1 MSNIA
6 VDFNVLNQK
15 GSPAWYSDIFAN
27 RPTAGY
33 TGRMFIS
40 TDTFV
45 FYRDTGTT
53 WETIGGSGSGSIT
66 GSGTAGQISYFNG
79 SSSIAGSNNLFWDS
93 TNNYLGI
100 NTNVPN
106 TSLDVNG
113 TLGNLIH
120 INNTT
125 TANSYIQ
132 FLNQSVNKWRIGN
145 NYNAGANSFDI
156 VNVTTASSIL
166 SINSTNNI
174 GIGGSSITG
183 YSINLA
189 KNITGSTTSY
199 GIRSQGE
206 VQSDVTTLVS
216 NFGSLLNTNAS
227 AFTLTDFAHH
237 RSMQGTIGSGSA
249 VTNQYGYYADSSMTG
264 ATNNFGFYGNIANG
278 TNRWNLYLNGTA
290 DNYIAGKLLIG
301 STSVGTYAL
310 DVTGTSRVTG
320 IALFS
325 EIDSSAN
332 TFIIKNGNS
341 AGDIN
346 IYAGTNIVFNTRNTG
361 ASVKLGNFQVNPA
374 VTGSSSGFTLNTAT
388 SVLSGTQSASTISY
402 FYANP
407 TYSSFS
413 LSSGAS
419 LIGYNFIQNS
429 APTGGGNTYAFYSAL
444 AQSTN
449 AWNIY
454 MSGTAANYFA
464 ANVSIGSSTLTSS
477 AALQVVTTSQGFLPP
492 VMTTSQKNAIISPVA
507 GLVVFD
513 STLSKLCVYNGSA
526 WQTITSV

>member
-6 VDFNVLNQK
+6 VDFSILNQK

-125 TANSYIQ
+125 SANSYIQ

-189 KNITGSTTSY
+189 KNITGSTT
-199 GIRSQGE
+199 
-206 VQSDVTTLVS
+206 TC
-216 NFGSLLNTNAS
+216 
-227 AFTLTDFAHH
+227 
-237 RSMQGTIGSGSA
+237 
-249 VTNQYGYYADSSMTG
+249 GY
-264 ATNNFGFYGNIANG
+264 
-278 TNRWNLYLNGTA
+278 
-290 DNYIAGKLLIG
+290 
-301 STSVGTYAL
+301 
-310 DVTGTSRVTG
+310 
-320 IALFS
+320 
-325 EIDSSAN
+325 
-332 TFIIKNGNS
+332 
-341 AGDIN
+341 
-346 IYAGTNIVFNTRNTG
+346 
-361 ASVKLGNFQVNPA
+361 
-374 VTGSSSGFTLNTAT
+374 
-388 SVLSGTQSASTISY
+388 
-402 FYANP
+402 
-407 TYSSFS
+407 
-413 LSSGAS
+413 
-419 LIGYNFIQNS
+419 
-429 APTGGGNTYAFYSAL
+429 
-444 AQSTN
+444 
-449 AWNIY
+449 
-454 MSGTAANYFA
+454 
-464 ANVSIGSSTLTSS
+464 
-477 AALQVVTTSQGFLPP
+477 
-492 VMTTSQKNAIISPVA
+492 
-507 GLVVFD
+507 
-513 STLSKLCVYNGSA
+513 
-526 WQTITSV
+526 